1 MAKTLLLHYLM
12 GLREMMCWTE
22 DAWKELGDMI
32 RAVKNGWHI
41 ERDELRMFADRVG
54 CEVTGKCVMSA
65 HKLYVAELRQRN
77 NLPDDD

>member
-41 ERDELRMFADRVG
+41 ERDELRMFADRGDVQDQRG
-54 CEVTGKCVMSA
+54 PQRHVCEIKS
-65 HKLYVAELRQRN
+65 LQWRF
-77 NLPDDD
+77 D